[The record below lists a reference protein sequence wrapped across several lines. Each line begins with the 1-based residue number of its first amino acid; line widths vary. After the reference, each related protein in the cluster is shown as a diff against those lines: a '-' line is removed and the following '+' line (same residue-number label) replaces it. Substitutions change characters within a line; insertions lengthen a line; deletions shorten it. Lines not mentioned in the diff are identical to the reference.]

1 MNETTKTPTASF
13 IRSPMEKERKGTNI
27 WWISSINPYEAEI
40 MTATISI
47 PFVSFPKLRNAKII
61 SK

>member
-40 MTATISI
+40 MTSYNLH
-47 PFVSFPKLRNAKII
+47 SFRKL
-61 SK
+61 SKTKKR

>member
-40 MTATISI
+40 IMAVTSI
-47 PFVSFPKLRNAKII
+47 PLVTLKTKKR
-61 SK
+61 